1 MLHVLQNLQLWFNL
15 HNLAF
20 LLKAVI
26 ATSSKLELQNG
37 METLEE

>member
-1 MLHVLQNLQLWFNL
+1 MFYKIYSCGLICTIF
-15 HNLAF
+15 AF

-26 ATSSKLELQNG
+26 ATSSKLEPQKG